1 MKILNIF
8 IILLFITNCSLNKV
22 IHHHGVHNLD
32 KKQSKLK
39 INQSNKNDIIKII
52 GPPLIKSTFN
62 NDVFIYIEKK
72 TSSSKL
78 IKLGKK
84 ELLTNN
90 VLVLDINNKGI
101 LIAKKFYNKEDMNKI
116 KFDENSTMATY
127 SRNSFVY
134 NFLYSLRQRIDDPRG
149 MKRAKN

>member
-22 IHHHGVHNLD
+22 IHHHGVHNLE

-39 INQSNKNDIIKII
+39 INQSNRNDIIKII

-62 NDVFIYIEKK
+62 NDVLIYIEKK

-78 IKLGKK
+78 VKLGKK
-84 ELLTNN
+84 ELLINN
-90 VLVLDINNKGI
+90 VLVLDVNNKGI
-101 LIAKKFYNKEDMNKI
+101 LIAKKFYNKDDMNKI
-116 KFDENSTMATY
+116 KFDENSTITTH
-127 SRNSFVY
+127 SRNSFVD

-149 MKRAKN
+149 IKRATD

>member
-1 MKILNIF
+1 MKILNLF

-22 IHHHGVHNLD
+22 IHHHGVHNLE

-84 ELLTNN
+84 TLLTNN
-90 VLVLDINNKGI
+90 VLVLDVNNKGM
-101 LIAKKFYNKEDMNKI
+101 LIAKKFYNKEDMKNI
-116 KFDENSTMATY
+116 KFDENATIATH

-149 MKRAKN
+149 IKRAKN

>member
-8 IILLFITNCSLNKV
+8 IVLLFITNCSLNKV

-78 IKLGKK
+78 IKHRKK

-90 VLVLDINNKGI
+90 ILVLDINNKGI

-116 KFDENSTMATY
+116 KFDENSTMATH

-149 MKRAKN
+149 IKRAKN

>member
-116 KFDENSTMATY
+116 KFDENSTMTNH

-134 NFLYSLRQRIDDPRG
+134 NFLYTLRQRIDDPRG

>member
-8 IILLFITNCSLNKV
+8 IVLLFITNCSLNKV

-90 VLVLDINNKGI
+90 SEEPCGCLAAVSGE
-101 LIAKKFYNKEDMNKI
+101 KKNFNETDMLHNI
-116 KFDENSTMATY
+116 
-127 SRNSFVY
+127 
-134 NFLYSLRQRIDDPRG
+134 LYSIV
-149 MKRAKN
+149 

>member
-39 INQSNKNDIIKII
+39 INQSNKNDIIKIF
-52 GPPLIKSTFN
+52 GSPLIKSTFN

-116 KFDENSTMATY
+116 NFDENSTMATY

>member
-116 KFDENSTMATY
+116 EFDENSTMTTH

>member
-116 KFDENSTMATY
+116 KFDENSTMTTH